1 VDVKFGK
8 IVYEVSR
15 PGNGGTAVHLTLVSH
30 DDEETLRRE
39 GLAGLRR
46 ERILRLTREALR
58 QQQVL
63 GYEDLSQLLMTSVAT
78 LKRDISL
85 MERDGQ
91 TVALRGRR
99 RKRKQE
105 KGL

>member
-8 IVYEVSR
+8 MVYEVSK
-15 PGNGGTAVHLTLVSH
+15 PGNGGTVVHLTLVSH

-78 LKRDISL
+78 GGAAR
-85 MERDGQ
+85 E
-91 TVALRGRR
+91 
-99 RKRKQE
+99 E
-105 KGL
+105 KKAASRHGWKCRFE

>member
-91 TVALRGRR
+91 TVALRGR
-99 RKRKQE
+99 QE